1 MQMDDRQWKTVELL
15 EAASGHFESKQI
27 GEARLNAEVL
37 LAHVFGKTRIDLYLE
52 YDRPV
57 YPDELERF
65 RALCRERL
73 RGRPVQY
80 ITGEQFFYGKVFSV
94 DERVLI
100 PRPETEL
107 VIEYS
112 MERLSKSP
120 GGGDGP
126 VDLLDIGTGSGC
138 IAVVL
143 ALSMPGARLAAVDVS
158 PEALELAVSNAQRH
172 GVGDRIRFDQAD
184 ALAPDFAERIGGR
197 FDMIVSNP
205 PYIPEGEW
213 KSLQREV
220 REYEPPIALV
230 SSGGFEFYEAIA
242 ASSCMLLK
250 NGGVLS
256 LELHADGAG
265 RVSEILREAGFRDI
279 ELRKD
284 YSGCDRVLSAVL
296 FR

>member
-1 MQMDDRQWKTVELL
+1 MQQDDRQWKTVGLL
-15 EAASGHFESKQI
+15 EAATGYFKSKQI
-27 GEARLNAEVL
+27 GEARLTAEVL
-37 LAHVFGKTRIDLYLE
+37 LAHVFGKARIDLYLE
-52 YDRPV
+52 HDRPV

-73 RGRPVQY
+73 QGRPVQY

-107 VIEYS
+107 VIEFS
-112 MERLSKSP
+112 MERLSKSAI
-120 GGGDGP
+120 GGERALD
-126 VDLLDIGTGSGC
+126 VLDIGTGSGC

-158 PEALELAVSNAQRH
+158 PEALELAVANAQRH
-172 GVGDRIRFDQAD
+172 GVRDRIRFEQAD
-184 ALAPDFAERIGGR
+184 VLAPGFAGSMGGR

-205 PYIPEGEW
+205 PYIPESEW
-213 KSLQREV
+213 ECLQREV
-220 REYEPPIALV
+220 REYEPAIALL
-230 SSGGFEFYEAIA
+230 SPRGFEFYEAIS
-242 ASSCMLLK
+242 ASARRLLK

-265 RVSEILREAGFRDI
+265 RVSDILHEAGFRDI
-279 ELRKD
+279 EVRKD
-284 YSGCDRVLSAVL
+284 YSGHDRMLSAVL